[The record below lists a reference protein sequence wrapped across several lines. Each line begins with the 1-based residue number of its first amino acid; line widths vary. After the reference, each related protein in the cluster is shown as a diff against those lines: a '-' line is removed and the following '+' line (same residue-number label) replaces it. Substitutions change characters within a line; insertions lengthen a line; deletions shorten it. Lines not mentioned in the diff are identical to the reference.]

1 MLSNLTKGKF
11 PPLISSKKVSNPI
24 LNAFSQF
31 LTEEMDKLAERI
43 VMTGQNREAAARHP
57 GLNAWFPDTVTR
69 VIENI
74 Y

>member
-1 MLSNLTKGKF
+1 MKDLTGFLLS
-11 PPLISSKKVSNPI
+11 LIEL
-24 LNAFSQF
+24 LNVFSQF

-43 VMTGQNREAAARHP
+43 VMAGQNRKAAVRHP

-69 VIENI
+69 VIENA